1 MTQASSLNAFAR
13 PDQKEEIFNFFDRLG
28 KIIGGVGTVLVA
40 PVIIIFWTLE
50 VPQIKPIWGDLMTM
64 ALPPA
69 LAGITALG
77 VGLVLCAGAWVYR
90 FGIR

>member
-13 PDQKEEIFNFFDRLG
+13 SDQKEEIFNFFDRLG
-28 KIIGGVGTVLVA
+28 KIIGGAGAVLVT
-40 PVIIIFWTLE
+40 PVVVIFWTLE

-69 LAGITALG
+69 LAGITALC
-77 VGLVLCAGAWVYR
+77 VGLVVCGVAWVYR